1 MKLFSVAFVAIIVIS
16 SIYTFLKHNTR
27 MRNAF
32 SKELFISFLIIYA
45 ILMVGFALIYFLMS
59 RIGFTVLSDMS
70 LQYGASLDRFLRS
83 FYFSGVTLMTVG
95 YGDIY
100 PVGVARF
107 VSLVEAAIGYLLPA
121 AFLYKL
127 IK

>member
-1 MKLFSVAFVAIIVIS
+1 MGYIGILFVILIVLM
-16 SIYTFLKHNTR
+16 SIYFFMSHTK
-27 MRNAF
+27 MRNSF
-32 SKELFISFLIIYA
+32 SKELFITFLIIYF

-59 RIGFTVLSDMS
+59 EIGFTVLSDMS
-70 LQYGASLDRFLRS
+70 LQHGNSVDRFLRS

-100 PVGVARF
+100 PIGVARF
-107 VSLVEAAIGYLLPA
+107 VSLAEAAVGYLMPA